1 MEEKVLGQRPR
12 GRRAPVEEAEG
23 SICIAIG
30 HLSAPPPPRDNY
42 QARMEASV
50 GRLGILHPLT
60 VRELGDAR
68 YLVLDGARRLAAARA
83 CGITGVLC
91 RLIDREEA
99 ALTDEIRA
107 AEGDPFIQAETM
119 AALIERCHL
128 TQTEAALRLGMSQS
142 TVANKLRLLKLSDEE
157 RELILSSHLTERHA
171 RALLKIADPDLRLP
185 LLRKVISE
193 NLNVA
198 QTEKAV
204 SDHLTPP
211 VSQSSPPPHAHP
223 RMIVRDLR
231 IFYNTIEHAVQS
243 IARAGVEITQQRR
256 ESSDAVEF
264 LIRIPKNPP
273 SRST

>member
-142 TVANKLRLLKLSDEE
+142 TVANKLRLLKLSPAE
-157 RELILSSHLTERHA
+157 RAEAAARGLSERHA
-171 RALLKIADPDLRLP
+171 RALLAIPAEARMDAIRRIA
-185 LLRKVISE
+185 E
-193 NLNVA
+193 GNLSVA
-198 QTEKAV
+198 QAEAIAEE
-204 SDHLTPP
+204 LR
-211 VSQSSPPPHAHP
+211 P
-223 RMIVRDLR
+223 RPRAALRDIG
-231 IFYNTIEHAVQS
+231 IFYNSIDRALSILHKANIPATLERDESPQGVTVTIHVS
-243 IARAGVEITQQRR
+243 R
-256 ESSDAVEF
+256 E
-264 LIRIPKNPP
+264 
-273 SRST
+273 T